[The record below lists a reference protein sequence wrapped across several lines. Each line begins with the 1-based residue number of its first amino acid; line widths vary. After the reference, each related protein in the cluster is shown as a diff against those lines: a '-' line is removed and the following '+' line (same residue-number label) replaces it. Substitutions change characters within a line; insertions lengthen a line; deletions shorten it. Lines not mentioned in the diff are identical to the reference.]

1 MNLAV
6 PSTCF
11 FFIFAFFLVLL
22 RFSAVSSSLFATLL
36 LEYEYFLP
44 QLVVALWDA
53 RTKNLHRRYDASG
66 LLNFTL
72 RFYAG
77 ISGVLYTIS
86 FYTSLSLQT
95 RHEWNSIYFEKI
107 FSYTYIFITS
117 LFIWIYCMYIRA
129 WKILDYIEWKL
140 WPGIYYICSEIN
152 PRGPVCVCSRCHWYA
167 SFASESLQGLLY
179 RDRSFRFWGFLLY
192 TNKGLPFLGEA
203 TPVSSHPVAHKSRI
217 AQGEPLA
224 VVIFFFLCKRSIKTT
239 SVQCRYTKPPSFY
252 IDDDRD
258 YSNMATPNTKSTS
271 CMCQHT
277 YT

>member
-152 PRGPVCVCSRCHWYA
+152 PRGPVYVCARVVTDTQALRQSLCKDYYIEIGA
-167 SFASESLQGLLY
+167 SVSGGFY
-179 RDRSFRFWGFLLY
+179 YIRIKDFRFSVRQHPWALIRLRINHASPKENLLPS
-192 TNKGLPFLGEA
+192 LSF
-203 TPVSSHPVAHKSRI
+203 
-217 AQGEPLA
+217 
-224 VVIFFFLCKRSIKTT
+224 
-239 SVQCRYTKPPSFY
+239 SFY
-252 IDDDRD
+252 V
-258 YSNMATPNTKSTS
+258 KEV
-271 CMCQHT
+271 
-277 YT
+277 